1 MDTELKENICHG
13 GKMQGYEFTL
23 NLHAAATHIGCPYG
37 GEYIKSAV
45 KNELGQVIWNWHNVN
60 KES

>member
-23 NLHAAATHIGCPYG
+23 NLHAAATHISCPYG